1 MNIAGFGQTI
11 WTHANYA
18 PDECE
23 FLYQLGLANK
33 SGFSQINHI
42 FYSDEQDEII
52 PFDKGKIPFTGC
64 VLLRK
69 IVSKAFRSEGREY
82 QYAIQILQFP
92 TIKEKK
98 ANIQCQDLEKSSR
111 DKNYL

>member
-1 MNIAGFGQTI
+1 M
-11 WTHANYA
+11 
-18 PDECE
+18 
-23 FLYQLGLANK
+23 GLANK

-52 PFDKGKIPFTGC
+52 HFDKGKIPFTGC

-69 IVSKAFRSEGREY
+69 IVSKAFRSERRGY
-82 QYAIQILQFP
+82 QYAIQILPFP

-98 ANIQCQDLEKSSR
+98 ANIQCQDLEKLS
-111 DKNYL
+111 